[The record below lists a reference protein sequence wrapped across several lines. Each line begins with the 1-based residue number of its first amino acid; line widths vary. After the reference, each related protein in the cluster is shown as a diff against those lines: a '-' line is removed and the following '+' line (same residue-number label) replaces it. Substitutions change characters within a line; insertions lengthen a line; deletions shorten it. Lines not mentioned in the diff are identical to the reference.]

1 MAFADRFTT
10 LKEVSH
16 EIEKEGIESC
26 GLILGKSL
34 LLFALDSVDVV
45 ENRPDPDKTNFE
57 AAILRNLRFHTFGD
71 IYTDREC

>member
-26 GLILGKSL
+26 GLIFGKLLLLLLL
-34 LLFALDSVDVV
+34 LLFALDSLEVGKHTC
-45 ENRPDPDKTNFE
+45 RPDSEKN
-57 AAILRNLRFHTFGD
+57 
-71 IYTDREC
+71 